1 MPRASSFCSS
11 SAVQSCAPPS
21 WHTALAYTHL
31 FAPTHAP
38 PSTGVST
45 VSSHTALLPS
55 ALESHPSST
64 HVASQH
70 APCTLGCGLGTV
82 PTSVG
87 VGLGCDVTSSPSLGR
102 GGVAR
107 LPAGRPVHACTS
119 AQHRMHAAVE
129 VAASMHKKA
138 VRALLL
144 VARETHPGNEGG
156 TSFAAGRARPQVLAV
171 ARVARSA
178 PRWRQ
183 GLQRV
188 IPLDMCTREE
198 SEDDDDRV
206 SLLDAG
212 RANTQHRNMAK
223 MRITIYEVQR

>member
-1 MPRASSFCSS
+1 MPLLRPPGPTPRRLRAHCAPRHVRPRASS
-11 SAVQSCAPPS
+11 AAPTFPGRPAPGGALHARLPRRDAARAAE
-21 WHTALAYTHL
+21 HTG

-38 PSTGVST
+38 PSTGASAVSL
-45 VSSHTALLPS
+45 HAALLPS

-64 HVASQH
+64 HVASEH
-70 APCTLGCGLGTV
+70 APCTLGCGVGTV

-87 VGLGCDVTSSPSLGR
+87 VGLGCGVTSSPSLGR

-144 VARETHPGNEGG
+144 VARETHLGNKGG
-156 TSFAAGRARPQVLAV
+156 TSFAAGMARPQVLAV
-171 ARVARSA
+171 ARGARST
-178 PRWRQ
+178 PR
-183 GLQRV
+183 
-188 IPLDMCTREE
+188 
-198 SEDDDDRV
+198 
-206 SLLDAG
+206 
-212 RANTQHRNMAK
+212 
-223 MRITIYEVQR
+223 

>member
-1 MPRASSFCSS
+1 VGGGTPGSFVCPRASSGLIIW
-11 SAVQSCAPPS
+11 PLRPK
-21 WHTALAYTHL
+21 
-31 FAPTHAP
+31 
-38 PSTGVST
+38 ST

-64 HVASQH
+64 HVASEH
-70 APCTLGCGLGTV
+70 APCALGCGVGTV

-87 VGLGCDVTSSPSLGR
+87 VGLGCGVTSSPSLGR

-129 VAASMHKKA
+129 VAVSRHKKA

-171 ARVARSA
+171 ARGDRSA
-178 PRWRQ
+178 PR
-183 GLQRV
+183 
-188 IPLDMCTREE
+188 
-198 SEDDDDRV
+198 
-206 SLLDAG
+206 
-212 RANTQHRNMAK
+212 
-223 MRITIYEVQR
+223 

>member
-1 MPRASSFCSS
+1 MGAGAGWRAWAWECPPPPVGVVRLGSVIGAGLMRTTRARRRSCTPCRGPRHSAAPPPCKAAPRPPGTRPSPTPTFLRRRTRPRAK
-11 SAVQSCAPPS
+11 
-21 WHTALAYTHL
+21 
-31 FAPTHAP
+31 
-38 PSTGVST
+38 GVST

-55 ALESHPSST
+55 ALESHPIST
-64 HVASQH
+64 HVASEH
-70 APCTLGCGLGTV
+70 APCTLGCGVGTV

-87 VGLGCDVTSSPSLGR
+87 VGLGCGVTSSPSLGR

-144 VARETHPGNEGG
+144 VARETHPGNKGG

-171 ARVARSA
+171 ARGARSA
-178 PRWRQ
+178 PR
-183 GLQRV
+183 
-188 IPLDMCTREE
+188 
-198 SEDDDDRV
+198 
-206 SLLDAG
+206 
-212 RANTQHRNMAK
+212 
-223 MRITIYEVQR
+223 